1 MTKDQAIG
9 MFMGLFIGDA
19 LGAPN
24 EFIREENISTR
35 ITRMV
40 GGGVHSCEVGEW
52 TDDGAM
58 AKAIASAYLTK
69 KRFAPD
75 EIAFNFMSWRKTGH
89 FGTRDYVFDIG
100 STCCEALESMTTEHP
115 YSGSTYLRQSGNGSI
130 MRVAPI
136 VLFNHKNV
144 HAAVA
149 QATAVSLMTH
159 GNDDTVN
166 YIAAFV
172 SELHKGA
179 MIKAN
184 DKLRQYDIGQTKGKG
199 SIMHAYTTA
208 WECVNNNTCFRDAL
222 EDAVNRGYD
231 ADTVGA
237 VTGMLAGRI
246 YGYSDIPK
254 SWLSDLVQCVEL
266 KEMAKDLYTLG
277 SKQ

>member
-1 MTKDQAIG
+1 MTKDQALG
-9 MFMGLFIGDA
+9 MFMGLFVGDA

-24 EFIREENISTR
+24 EFVRPDSIDKR
-35 ITRMV
+35 ITKMV

-58 AKAIASAYLTK
+58 AMAIANAYIVK

-75 EIAFNFMSWRKTGH
+75 EIAFNIIDWCKTGR

-100 STCCEALESMTTEHP
+100 LTCKESINRMTFDSPYMGTTRSTS
-115 YSGSTYLRQSGNGSI
+115 SGNGSI

-179 MIKAN
+179 AIKAN
-184 DKLRQYDIGQTKGKG
+184 DKLRHYGHQHKGKG
-199 SIMHAYTTA
+199 SIMHAYATA
-208 WECVNNNTCFRDAL
+208 WECVNNNTCFRHAL

-266 KEMAKDLYTLG
+266 KETAKELYTLG

>member
-1 MTKDQAIG
+1 MTKDQALG
-9 MFMGLFIGDA
+9 MFMGLFVGDA

-24 EFIREENISTR
+24 EFIPEENVTTR
-35 ITRMV
+35 ITKMV
-40 GGGVHSCEVGEW
+40 GGGVHNCWVGEW

-58 AKAIASAYLTK
+58 AKAIADAYIVK

-75 EIAFNFMSWRKTGH
+75 EIAMNFKIWTKTGQ

-100 STCCEALESMTTEHP
+100 RTCREAINDMTTVRP
-115 YSGSTYLRQSGNGSI
+115 YMGSTDPRQSGNGSI
-130 MRVAPI
+130 MRIAPI
-136 VLFNHKNV
+136 VVFNHKNV

-149 QATAVSLMTH
+149 QSVAVSLMTH

-166 YIAAFV
+166 YIAAFA

-179 MIKAN
+179 AIKAN
-184 DKLRQYDIGQTKGKG
+184 DKLRQYDIHQRKGKG
-199 SIMHAYTTA
+199 SIMHAYATA

-222 EDAVNRGYD
+222 EDAVNRGND

-246 YGYSDIPK
+246 YGFSDIPK
-254 SWLSDLVQCVEL
+254 SWLSDLSQCLEL
-266 KEMAKDLYTLG
+266 KDMGEALYSLG